1 MASLGHIAVGMAA
14 TRVYGT
20 ESSTRRSW
28 LKAAVL
34 WSLLSMLPDADVI
47 GFSFG
52 VRYEDEWG
60 HRGATHSLAFSFA
73 LGAAIGLAAPLF
85 RLPAVRT
92 GIAAGLVLA
101 SHALLD
107 TLTNGG
113 LGCALLWPFDLTRY
127 FAPWNPIPVAPIG
140 LYFFS
145 PYGLTVATV
154 ELLLFA
160 PLLWFGLSSPPV
172 ARTPLDAR
180 RTSVRALLVGVWL
193 IAVWLLTS
201 GDSVRDRV
209 VGFALRDDT
218 EFTRDFS
225 ELLLRTVKNGHTEQ
239 EVHGRLGLPFYEL
252 LVYSD
257 LPDVCVAVRIERDAV
272 MSARP
277 SEVCRQRGIEPAVS
291 RATVLQAL
299 GGPAEVCWMYSR
311 SPAGR
316 YYRARA
322 VCFANDRVT
331 GLFRGWYRD

>member
-1 MASLGHIAVGMAA
+1 
-14 TRVYGT
+14 
-20 ESSTRRSW
+20 
-28 LKAAVL
+28 
-34 WSLLSMLPDADVI
+34 
-47 GFSFG
+47 
-52 VRYEDEWG
+52 
-60 HRGATHSLAFSFA
+60 
-73 LGAAIGLAAPLF
+73 
-85 RLPAVRT
+85 
-92 GIAAGLVLA
+92 VLA

-160 PLLWFGLSSPPV
+160 PLLWFGLSSPPI
-172 ARTPLDAR
+172 ARAPLDAR
-180 RTSVRALLVGVWL
+180 PGEARRSALRARRRHTSVRALLVGVWL
-193 IAVWLLTS
+193 IAVWLRTS
-201 GDSVRDRV
+201 GDSVRERV
-209 VGFALRDDT
+209 VGLALRDDT

-225 ELLLRTVKNGHTEQ
+225 EQLLRTVESGHTEQ
-239 EVHGRLGLPFYEL
+239 EVRDRLGLPFSEL
-252 LVYSD
+252 LVYPD
-257 LPDVCVAVRIERDAV
+257 LPDVCVVVRIERDAV

-277 SEVCRQRGIEPAVS
+277 PEECKLRGIEPAVS

-299 GGPAEVCWMYSR
+299 GGPAEACWVYSR

-316 YYRARA
+316 YYRERA

-331 GLFRGWYRD
+331 GVLRRWFRN